1 MNGDM
6 VIVEEVNPTTEIRGH
21 LTFRQIKVREL
32 FTKQTSVILMIE
44 EILYQ
49 SRLNLTNYQQQDLFV
64 DFILRMKEKGI
75 TQKDEEEFYKMMS
88 GDPYLNAL
96 RCKYGYA
103 VTCHKS
109 QGGEWDDVFVQVP
122 RNITLNPIKET
133 YQWIY
138 TAMTRAK
145 STLHMI
151 DDFYI
156 R

>member
-1 MNGDM
+1 
-6 VIVEEVNPTTEIRGH
+6 
-21 LTFRQIKVREL
+21 
-32 FTKQTSVILMIE
+32 MIE

-145 STLHMI
+145 NTLHMI
-151 DDFYI
+151 DDFFI